1 MAFWRADLHV
11 HTVLSGCAE
20 LEMVPPLLVE
30 RAREAG
36 LNMLGVVDHN
46 AAGNANAVMEAAGDR
61 LVVKPG
67 LEVESKETVHIVCLF
82 DAVPQ
87 ALSLQEFVFEHL
99 PEARSE
105 DHNPFGQRILVDQEG
120 MARGQEARPLYAAT
134 DLSVDEVVKA
144 ARERGGLVLAAHVE
158 RRAHGLLG
166 VLGFLP
172 PGLEL
177 DGMEAGPG
185 GLESGRVAS
194 SDAHRLREVGSRY
207 TVFEAEGSS
216 VEDLRRSIA
225 ERRFRAGV
233 LV

>member
-20 LEMVPPLLVE
+20 VEMIPPLLVE
-30 RAREAG
+30 RAREVG
-36 LNMLGVVDHN
+36 LNLLGIVDHN
-46 AAGNANAVMEAAGDR
+46 AAGNSQAVMEAAGDG

-82 DAVPQ
+82 DSVPD

-99 PEARSE
+99 PNARE
-105 DHNPFGQRILVDQEG
+105 EEHHPFGQRILVDREG
-120 MARGQEARPLYAAT
+120 LEIGEEKRPLYAAT
-134 DLSVDEVVKA
+134 DLGVEEIVKA
-144 ARERGGLVLAAHVE
+144 AHERGGLVLAAHVE

-172 PGLEL
+172 PNLEL
-177 DGMEAGPG
+177 DGLEAGPG
-185 GLESGRVAS
+185 GLEAGRVAS
-194 SDAHRLREVGSRY
+194 SDAHRLQEVGSRY

-216 VEDLRRSIA
+216 VTELRKSIA
-225 ERRFRAGV
+225 EGRFRAGV